1 MIGDGTQ
8 VIDEA
13 GRRHGW
19 RRPLAI
25 PEDVDDAPKT
35 TGVVELPLHVYWSGG
50 RRTWDLNERKQL
62 ARVYELVM
70 TEGTDEDVRRF
81 MHIDELAALWPDLY
95 LPAYVRQAWSDFL
108 KRTRNVD
115 LGC

>member
-25 PEDVDDAPKT
+25 PDDVDQAPKA
-35 TGVVELPLHVYWSGG
+35 TGVVELPLHVYWSGS
-50 RRTWDLNERKQL
+50 RRTWDLRERTQL

-81 MHIDELAALWPDLY
+81 IRVDELITLWPDLY
-95 LPAYVRQAWSDFL
+95 LPAYVCQAWSDFL
-108 KRTRNVD
+108 KRTRHVD